1 MEIFLIRHGESVSD
15 VKKKYEGDYDDQ
27 LTKKGLREAINVAE
41 QLADKDI
48 QIIYSSSKIRAIET
62 SELLSN
68 YLNSK
73 VTVNHDLVEQDIY
86 NAYVELG
93 KEQPEEEYRKLGE
106 ILATHEAINGEVET
120 YRNFKKRILKAFGEI
135 TNSGYEHIAIVTHGG
150 PIRCIFRE
158 ILGVGEVK
166 EIGNGSIIEL
176 QIHGSCVSISNM
188 TNTKIK

>member
-1 MEIFLIRHGESVSD
+1 MKIFLIRHGESVSD

-41 QLADKDI
+41 QLTDKHI

-73 VTVNHDLVEQDIY
+73 ITVNKNLAEQDIY

-93 KEQPEEEYRKLGE
+93 NEQPEEEYRKLGE
-106 ILATHEAINGEVET
+106 ILDTHEAVNGEVET
-120 YRNFKKRILKAFGEI
+120 YHNFKKRILKAFNEI
-135 TNSGYEHIAIVTHGG
+135 KNSGYERIAVVTHGG

-158 ILGVGEVK
+158 ILGVGEVEK
-166 EIGNGSIIEL
+166 IGNGSIIEL
-176 QIHGSCVSISNM
+176 NIHDSCVSILNM
-188 TNTKIK
+188 TNAKIR